1 VPFSQATQD
10 FTELT
15 LDHGRLRTKLLHVND
30 SLHLGLGELQFK
42 LSNVSGLLQRVASLA
57 NTTTLSFANVTHHL
71 GQLIDGVN
79 VTALREQF
87 EAVKAYV
94 AFSMTMQVLLN
105 CLLHGVTLRRVRHDV
120 VSGTLL
126 ETNRVPSLHSY
137 THFMKNTVTV
147 YIFLMHKLNN
157 SLVAF

>member
-1 VPFSQATQD
+1 
-10 FTELT
+10 LT
-15 LDHGRLRTKLLHVND
+15 LDHGRLRAKLLHVND

-57 NTTTLSFANVTHHL
+57 NTTTLSFPNVTHHL

-94 AFSMTMQVLLN
+94 ASSMTMQVLLV
-105 CLLHGVTLRRVRHDV
+105 CCTVSLFVGCGMLSLAVR
-120 VSGTLL
+120 
-126 ETNRVPSLHSY
+126 Y
-137 THFMKNTVTV
+137 
-147 YIFLMHKLNN
+147 
-157 SLVAF
+157 